1 MCVYIQALPNA
12 DSSKDP
18 ENPVGAF
25 LGDYRSSRK
34 NLQVSI
40 SLDHEN
46 RVVITNPPAN
56 LTQEIERFLTK
67 SEDGAVTLHY
77 SKLTATVEYDD
88 GSSVETIK
96 WSNGTVWTALK
107 PVPMSEAE
115 IQAQLDKLMPL
126 LDPDGDGQVNIPHE

>member
-1 MCVYIQALPNA
+1 
-12 DSSKDP
+12 
-18 ENPVGAF
+18 
-25 LGDYRSSRK
+25 
-34 NLQVSI
+34 
-40 SLDHEN
+40 
-46 RVVITNPPAN
+46 
-56 LTQEIERFLTK
+56 LTK

-107 PVPMSEAE
+107 PVQMSEAE

-126 LDPDGDGQVNIPHE
+126 LDPDGDGQVYIPHG